1 MSCPVWGG
9 EMSIEIT
16 DLPFR
21 ELIDAAPDGVIV
33 CDQEGRI
40 VLVNAETERMF
51 GYARDEL
58 LGQPIDVLVP
68 DRSRSQHGH
77 HVAGYASAPRLR
89 SMGIGMELT
98 GRHKDGSEIPVEIS
112 LSPTRT
118 SRGLL
123 VTAGIRDVTERR
135 RLERDNRRANAYLV
149 SAVDSVRDA
158 FALYDDQDRVIMVNS
173 SARQLLGGA
182 VGGAII
188 GLPFEELLDKTLR
201 AGVFDL
207 RTESREALH
216 ARWLAYHRAPSGVLE
231 VRTGTGRYLRVL
243 DGKTAEHGT
252 VSTIAD
258 VTDDVQREEELR
270 TARETADAA
279 SAAKSEFLSS
289 MSHELRTPLNAVL
302 GFAQLLEVD
311 RKRPLDERQLE
322 RVRHVL
328 RGGEHLLRLIDDV
341 MDLSGIEA
349 GRTMLSF
356 EPVSVREALDE
367 VIAILEPM
375 ATRARIAIVPLA
387 PDELP
392 RLFVDRT
399 RLVQILINFASNA
412 IKYGKAG
419 GHVTFAIALRD
430 PAIVRITV
438 IDDGMGIPADKR
450 DRVFEP
456 FQRAGQEA
464 GPIEGTGIGLA
475 ITKRLAEMM
484 SGRVGF
490 TSDVGRGS
498 EFWVEA
504 PVHRRLTA
512 EKSTAAATTTTSPL
526 ASGNATYKVIYV
538 EDNPANIAFMREL
551 IGELPSVELV
561 TAPTAE
567 IGLELIRAHR
577 PDVVIMDIN
586 LPGMSGYDA
595 MLRLRESPET
605 REIPV
610 IGLSAGALLKDTTRA
625 KLAGFY
631 RYLTKPVK
639 VAELTDVLEYLLMRT
654 AR

>member
-1 MSCPVWGG
+1 M
-9 EMSIEIT
+9 
-16 DLPFR
+16 
-21 ELIDAAPDGVIV
+21 
-33 CDQEGRI
+33 
-40 VLVNAETERMF
+40 LVNAETERMF

-68 DRSRSQHGH
+68 VRSRSEHGH
-77 HVAGYASAPRLR
+77 HLAGYAEAPRLR

-112 LSPTRT
+112 LSPIGTA
-118 SRGLL
+118 RGLL

-135 RLERDNRRANAYLV
+135 RLERENRRANAYLV

-158 FALYDDQDRVIMVNS
+158 FALFDEQDRVIMVNS
-173 SARQLLGGA
+173 SARLLLGGA

-201 AGVFDL
+201 AGVFDFSNE
-207 RTESREALH
+207 TREALH

-231 VRTGTGRYLRVL
+231 VRTGTGRYLRVV

-270 TARETADAA
+270 TARGAADAA

-302 GFAQLLEVD
+302 GFAQLLERD

-322 RVRHVL
+322 RVRYVL

-341 MDLSGIEA
+341 LDLSGIEA
-349 GRTMLSF
+349 GRTMLLF
-356 EPVSVREALDE
+356 EAVSVREALIE
-367 VIAILEPM
+367 VIATLQPM
-375 ATRARIAIVPLA
+375 ATRADIAIVPLA
-387 PDELP
+387 PDDVP

-399 RLVQILINFASNA
+399 RLVQILINFGSNA

-419 GHVTFAIALRD
+419 GHVTFAFALRG
-430 PAIVRITV
+430 PATVRITV

-450 DRVFEP
+450 DKVFDP

-464 GPIEGTGIGLA
+464 GSIEGTGIGLT
-475 ITKRLAEMM
+475 ISKRLAEMM
-484 SGRVGF
+484 KGHVGF
-490 TSDVGRGS
+490 TSDVNDGS
-498 EFWVEA
+498 EFWVEI
-504 PVHRRLTA
+504 PVHRHVTS
-512 EKSTAAATTTTSPL
+512 ETCVSSVAAAPSPL
-526 ASGNATYKVIYV
+526 ATGNATYKVIYV

-551 IGELPSVELV
+551 LGELPRVELV
-561 TAPTAE
+561 TAPSAE
-567 IGLELIRAHR
+567 IGLELIHAHR
-577 PDVVIMDIN
+577 PDAVILDIN
-586 LPGMSGYDA
+586 LPGMSGFDA
-595 MLRLRESPET
+595 MLLLRSSPET
-605 REIPV
+605 RDIPV
-610 IGLSAGALLKDTTRA
+610 IGLSAGALLRDTTRA
-625 KLAGFY
+625 KEAGFY

-639 VAELTDVLEYLLMRT
+639 VAELTKVLEDLLVRS
-654 AR
+654 APS

>member
-1 MSCPVWGG
+1 MP
-9 EMSIEIT
+9 IEAS

-33 CDQEGRI
+33 ADKEGRV
-40 VLVNAETERMF
+40 VLVNAEAERMF

-68 DRSRSQHGH
+68 VRSCSGHGH
-77 HVAGYASAPRLR
+77 HVAGYAEAPRLR
-89 SMGIGMELT
+89 SMGIGLELT
-98 GRHKDGSEIPVEIS
+98 GLHKDGSEIPVEIS
-112 LSPTRT
+112 LSPIRT
-118 SRGLL
+118 ARGLL

-135 RLERDNRRANAYLV
+135 KLERENRRANAYLV

-158 FALYDDQDRVIMVNS
+158 FALFDEQDRVIMVNS
-173 SARQLLGGA
+173 SARLLLGGA

-201 AGVFDL
+201 AGVFDFSNE
-207 RTESREALH
+207 TREALH
-216 ARWLAYHRAPSGVLE
+216 ARWRAYHRAPSGVLE
-231 VRTGTGRYLRVL
+231 VRTGTGRYLRVI

-270 TARETADAA
+270 TAREAADAA

-302 GFAQLLEVD
+302 GFAQLLEGD

-341 MDLSGIEA
+341 LDLSGIEA
-349 GRTMLSF
+349 GRTMLLL
-356 EPVSVREALDE
+356 EPVSVREALAE
-367 VIAILEPM
+367 VIATLEPI
-375 ATRARIAIVPLA
+375 ATRARIAILPLA

-399 RLVQILINFASNA
+399 RLVQILINFGSNA

-419 GHVTFAIALRD
+419 GHVRFAFALRD
-430 PAIVRITV
+430 PVTVRITV
-438 IDDGMGIPADKR
+438 IDDGMGIPVDKR
-450 DRVFEP
+450 DKVFEP

-464 GPIEGTGIGLA
+464 GPIEGTGIGLT

-484 SGRVGF
+484 KGRVGF
-490 TSDVGRGS
+490 TSDVGGGS
-498 EFWVEA
+498 EFWVEI
-504 PVHRRLTA
+504 PVHRHVTA
-512 EKSTAAATTTTSPL
+512 EISASSSVPTLSPL
-526 ASGNATYKVIYV
+526 ATGNATYKVIYV
-538 EDNPANIAFMREL
+538 EDNPANIAFMHEL
-551 IGELPSVELV
+551 IGELPRVELV

-567 IGLELIRAHR
+567 IGLELIHAHR

-586 LPGMSGYDA
+586 LPGMSGFDA
-595 MLRLRESPET
+595 MLRLRSSPET
-605 REIPV
+605 RDIPV
-610 IGLSAGALLKDTTRA
+610 IGLSAGALLTDTTRA
-625 KLAGFY
+625 KEVGFY

-639 VAELTDVLEYLLMRT
+639 VAELTKVLEDLLVRS

>member
-1 MSCPVWGG
+1 
-9 EMSIEIT
+9 MSIEAT

-33 CDQEGRI
+33 ADQEGRV
-40 VLVNAETERMF
+40 VLVNAEAERMF

-58 LGQPIDVLVP
+58 IGQPIDVLVP
-68 DRSRSQHGH
+68 VRSRSQHGH
-77 HVAGYASAPRLR
+77 HVAGYAGAPRLR

-112 LSPTRT
+112 LSPIRT
-118 SRGLL
+118 ARGLL

-158 FALYDDQDRVIMVNS
+158 FAVFDEQDRVIMVNS
-173 SARQLLGGA
+173 AARLLLGGA
-182 VGGAII
+182 VGGPII
-188 GLPFEELLDKTLR
+188 GLPFEELLDKSLR
-201 AGVFDL
+201 AGVFDFSNE
-207 RTESREALH
+207 TREALS

-258 VTDDVQREEELR
+258 VTDDVHREEELR
-270 TARETADAA
+270 AARETADAA

-302 GFAQLLEVD
+302 GFAQLLEGD

-341 MDLSGIEA
+341 LDLSGIEA

-367 VIAILEPM
+367 VIATLEPM
-375 ATRARIAIVPLA
+375 ATRARIAIEPLA
-387 PDELP
+387 SDELP

-399 RLVQILINFASNA
+399 RLVQILINFGSNA

-419 GHVTFAIALRD
+419 GHVTFAVALRD
-430 PAIVRITV
+430 PATVRITV
-438 IDDGMGIPADKR
+438 IDDGIGIPADKR

-464 GPIEGTGIGLA
+464 GPIEGTGIGLT
-475 ITKRLAEMM
+475 ITKRLADMM

-512 EKSTAAATTTTSPL
+512 ETSTAAATTTPSPL

-561 TAPTAE
+561 TAPSAE
-567 IGLELIRAHR
+567 IGLELIHAHL

-586 LPGMSGYDA
+586 LPGMSGFDA
-595 MLRLRESPET
+595 MQILRSSPET
-605 REIPV
+605 RDIPV
-610 IGLSAGALLKDTTRA
+610 IGLSAGALLRDTTRA
-625 KLAGFY
+625 KQAGFY

-639 VAELTDVLEYLLMRT
+639 VAELTKVLEDLLVRT
-654 AR
+654 PR